1 MAAGAALSC
10 CRSCPDP
17 SRRLIA
23 TLVTFKCDVTHDIRK
38 IQTRDA
44 FRLRRSNFMQIRS
57 RHSLESLTQQA
68 IWPSAVDGGPRRGVH
83 RVACFAPSC
92 ASSQDSWAGTTCGPN
107 RTAKRATGEGATRRI
122 RPRATC
128 VVRPQPP
135 SLQPAKCGLRAVQAK
150 AAESVCFAPQTWQ
163 TLPSPIGR
171 GAGGEGTEEA
181 VCVLTASAGLQ
192 SEACNQ
198 RTHSH
203 RRPTSSNITLD
214 HCSLQRMGVSA
225 LGLPIGRC
233 KSLGRHRIAWV
244 EQCGKRRCR

>member
-1 MAAGAALSC
+1 MAAGAAPSC

-23 TLVTFKCDVTHDIRK
+23 TLVTFKCDLTHDIRK

-44 FRLRRSNFMQIRS
+44 FRLRRSDFMQIRS
-57 RHSLESLTQQA
+57 RHSLESLAQQA
-68 IWPSAVDGGPRRGVH
+68 IWPSAAYGGPTRGAH

-92 ASSQDSWAGTTCGPN
+92 ASSQDSRAGAACSPN
-107 RTAKRATGEGATRRI
+107 RAAKRATGEGATRRI

-128 VVRPQPP
+128 VVRPQPL

-150 AAESVCFAPQTWQ
+150 GGGVGLLCSTDVANTP
-163 TLPSPIGR
+163 LSPRERGR
-171 GAGGEGTEEA
+171 G
-181 VCVLTASAGLQ
+181 VRVRRRRCVLTASAGLQ

-203 RRPTSSNITLD
+203 RRPTSSTIALD
-214 HCSLQRMGVSA
+214 HCGLQRMA
-225 LGLPIGRC
+225 PC
-233 KSLGRHRIAWV
+233 A
-244 EQCGKRRCR
+244 